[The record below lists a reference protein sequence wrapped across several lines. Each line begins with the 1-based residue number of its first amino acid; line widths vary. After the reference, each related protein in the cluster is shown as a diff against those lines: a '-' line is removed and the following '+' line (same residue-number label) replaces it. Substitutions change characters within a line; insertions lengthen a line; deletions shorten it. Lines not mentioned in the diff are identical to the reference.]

1 MMRFLVCIFLVS
13 GLVLLPAAAFAAPPA
28 GGGKVI
34 QMEELVV
41 EGKIQKPQ
49 VFYVLSRHKIRYEKL
64 QLKKSF
70 MDELVRSVEQKPF

>member
-1 MMRFLVCIFLVS
+1 MIRSLSTLLAVS
-13 GLVLLPAAAFAAPPA
+13 ALLLPAAAAAAPPP

-70 MDELVRSVEQKPF
+70 LGELLRSVERRPF

>member
-1 MMRFLVCIFLVS
+1 MIRRLMALLAVPAL
-13 GLVLLPAAAFAAPPA
+13 LLPAAATAAPPE

-64 QLKKSF
+64 ELKKSF
-70 MDELVRSVEQKPF
+70 MNELLRSVERKPF

>member
-1 MMRFLVCIFLVS
+1 MKRTLLALIAVS
-13 GLVLLPAAAFAAPPA
+13 ALLFVPSLAPAAPPV

-49 VFYVLSRHKIRYEKL
+49 VFYVLSRHKIRYERV

-70 MDELVRSVEQKPF
+70 IEEIYRSVERKPF